1 MADLVLMLLVFVLSF
16 GVGYLLISRVP
27 PLLHTPL
34 MSMTNAISAVTIL
47 GAILLFAAAMSV
59 GERAIGALALATA
72 AFNLVGGFVITDRM
86 TALFKTHEEPGPAG
100 PAQKTTAR

>member
-1 MADLVLMLLVFVLSF
+1 MADLALMLLVFALSF

-47 GAILLFAAAMSV
+47 GAILLFAVPMNR
-59 GERAIGALALATA
+59 GDQAIGVIALLTA

-86 TALFKTHEEPGPAG
+86 TGLFKSHEGWAG
-100 PAQKTTAR
+100 STQSEGRV